1 MVCDTCCSLIFLDHA
16 INADDLLS
24 VGEID
29 NVRLVIFVMKRVFL
43 THRLNC
49 TVRLFD
55 FKVTNDIVVPDQDG
69 DDSLTYLHMHV
80 VAVAFLTAHIVLV
93 ESLVVISQDSCLT
106 AVESV

>member
-16 INADDLLS
+16 IYADDLLS
-24 VGEID
+24 VGEVD